1 MDKHTGRQTRRDD
14 GETYI
19 HRDTK
24 RQVNGRERERE
35 RERDLIWIEYEIEKN
50 GQ

>member
-19 HRDTK
+19 HRDKK

-35 RERDLIWIEYEIEKN
+35 RDYIWIEYEIEKN